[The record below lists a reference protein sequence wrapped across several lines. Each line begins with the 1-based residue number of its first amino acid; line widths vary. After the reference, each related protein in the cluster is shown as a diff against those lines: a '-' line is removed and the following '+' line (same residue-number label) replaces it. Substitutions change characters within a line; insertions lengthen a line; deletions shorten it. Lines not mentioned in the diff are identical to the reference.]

1 MSLKDQ
7 LFLDFKEAMKKKE
20 TLRKNTIQSIRTS
33 ALQMEKDQK
42 IDVSEEDYVKIIANL
57 VKKRTSALPEFEKS
71 GRLDLIDELKSEID
85 ILMTYLPKQLSDDEV
100 YEIVSKTIEEL
111 GATSMKDMGKV
122 MGVLSDELSGKADTK
137 LVSQLVKKRL
147 SQ

>member
-20 TLRKNTIQSIRTS
+20 TLRKNTIQSIRTA

-42 IDVSEEDYVKIIANL
+42 IDVSEEEYVKIIANL

>member
-20 TLRKNTIQSIRTS
+20 TLRKNTIQSIRTA

-42 IDVSEEDYVKIIANL
+42 IEVSEEDYVKIIANL
-57 VKKRTSALPEFEKS
+57 VKKRSSALPEFEKS

>member
-20 TLRKNTIQSIRTS
+20 TLRKNTIQSIRTA

-42 IDVSEEDYVKIIANL
+42 IDVSEEEYVKIIANL

-122 MGVLSDELSGKADTK
+122 MGVLTDELSGKADTK

>member
-7 LFLDFKEAMKKKE
+7 LFLDLKEAMKKKE
-20 TLRKNTIQSIRTS
+20 TLRKNTIQSIRTA

-42 IDVSEEDYVKIIANL
+42 IEVSEEDYVKIIANL

-71 GRLDLIDELKSEID
+71 GRLDLIDELKSEIE

-100 YEIVSKTIEEL
+100 YEIVSKTIEEQK
-111 GATSMKDMGKV
+111 ATSMKDMGKV
-122 MGVLSDELSGKADTK
+122 MGILTEQLSGKADTK

>member
-7 LFLDFKEAMKKKE
+7 LFLDFKESMKKKE

-111 GATSMKDMGKV
+111 GAISMKDMGKV
-122 MGVLSDELSGKADTK
+122 MGVLTDELSGKADTK

>member
-7 LFLDFKEAMKKKE
+7 LFLDLKEAMKKKE
-20 TLRKNTIQSIRTS
+20 TLRKNTIQSIRTA

-42 IDVSEEDYVKIIANL
+42 IEVSEEDYVKIIANL

-71 GRLDLIDELKSEID
+71 GRLDLIDELKSEMD

-122 MGVLSDELSGKADTK
+122 MGVLTDELSGKADTK

>member
-7 LFLDFKEAMKKKE
+7 LFLDLKEAMKKKE
-20 TLRKNTIQSIRTS
+20 TLRKNTIQSIRTA

>member
-20 TLRKNTIQSIRTS
+20 TLRKNTIQSIRTE

-42 IDVSEEDYVKIIANL
+42 IEVSEEDYVKIIANL
-57 VKKRTSALPEFEKS
+57 VKKRKSALPEFEKS

-122 MGVLSDELSGKADTK
+122 MGILTDALSGKADTK

>member
-20 TLRKNTIQSIRTS
+20 TLRKNTIQSIRTA

-122 MGVLSDELSGKADTK
+122 MGVLTDELSGKADTK

>member
-122 MGVLSDELSGKADTK
+122 MGVLTDELSGKADTK

>member
-20 TLRKNTIQSIRTS
+20 TLRKNTIQSIRTA

-111 GATSMKDMGKV
+111 GAISMKDMGKV
-122 MGVLSDELSGKADTK
+122 MGVLTDELSGKADTK

>member
-20 TLRKNTIQSIRTS
+20 TLRKNTIQSIRTE

-42 IDVSEEDYVKIIANL
+42 IEVSEEDYVKIIANL
-57 VKKRTSALPEFEKS
+57 VKKRKSALPEFEKS
-71 GRLDLIDELKSEID
+71 GRLDLIDELKSEIG

-111 GATSMKDMGKV
+111 GATSIKDMGKV
-122 MGVLSDELSGKADTK
+122 MGVLTDALSGKVDTK